1 MIFLQQK
8 NYFKEHFYEKDNST
22 LSLSLASSLLNAE
35 DNGFFVSAGYQ
46 IGEAVQMVKNTGE
59 LKNLNEK
66 YEQLS
71 QYLNQVA
78 SLRQSIQNA
87 NNIELVN
94 SSLNYLKS
102 FTNNNYNSTTQSPIF
117 NAVQA
122 VITSVLGFWSLYAG
136 NYFTFFVG
144 NKNTQQPS
152 VQGNPPF
159 KTIIDNCSGIEN
171 CAMDQTTYDE
181 MKKLAESLQ
190 AAQQNATTKGN
201 NLCALSGCAATDS
214 ASNSSNTPS
223 STVSSALETAQK
235 LMDLI
240 ANTKTAMMWK
250 NIVISG
256 VSNES
261 GAINSTGYPTQYAV
275 FNNIK
280 AMIPILQ
287 QAVTLSQN
295 NHTLSASLQAQA
307 TGSQTNPKFAKDIYA
322 FAQDQKQIISY
333 ASSIF
338 NLFNSIPKDQY
349 RYLEKAY
356 LKIPNAGS
364 TPTNPYR
371 QEVNLNQEIQT
382 IQNNV
387 SYYGNRVDAALS
399 VAKDVYNL
407 KSNQTEIVT
416 TYNDAKTLSEEIS
429 KLPHNQVNTKDIVT
443 LPYDK
448 NAPAAGQYNYQIN
461 PEQQSNLN
469 QALAAMSN
477 NPFKKVGMISSQN
490 NNGALNGL
498 GVQVGYKQFFGK
510 KKAFGLRYYGFF
522 DYNHGYIKSSF
533 FNSSSDI
540 WTYGGG
546 SDLLYNF
553 LNDKATK
560 KNNKLSVGLF
570 GGIQL
575 AGTTWLNS
583 QYVNL
588 TAFNNPYSAKV
599 NTSNFQFL
607 FNLGLRMNLATAKK
621 KDSEHSAQHG
631 MELGV
636 KIPTINTNYY
646 SFLGTQLQ
654 YRRLYSVYLNY
665 VFAY

>member
-1 MIFLQQK
+1 MKKQFL
-8 NYFKEHFYEKDNST
+8 
-22 LSLSLASSLLNAE
+22 LSLSLASSLLHAE

-59 LKNLNEK
+59 LKNLNDK
-66 YEQLS
+66 YEQLN

-78 SLRQSIQNA
+78 SLKQSIQNA
-87 NNIELVN
+87 NNISLVN
-94 SSLNYLKS
+94 SSLNDLKS
-102 FTNNNYNSTTQSPIF
+102 FTENNYNSTTQSPIF

-136 NYFTFFVG
+136 NYLTFFVG
-144 NKNTQQPS
+144 NKDTKQAAN

-159 KTIIDNCSGIEN
+159 KTITKNCSGIEN
-171 CAMDQTTYDE
+171 CAMEQTTYDK
-181 MKKLAESLQ
+181 MKDLAEKLQ
-190 AAQQNATTKGN
+190 AAQTNSATKVN
-201 NLCALSGCAATDS
+201 NLCALSGCNATEG
-214 ASNSSNTPS
+214 SNPPN
-223 STVSSALETAQK
+223 STVSNALNLAQQ

-240 ANTKTAMMWK
+240 ANTRTAMMWK

-256 VSNES
+256 VSNAS
-261 GAINSTGYPTQYAV
+261 GAIDSTGYPTQYAV

-287 QAVTLSQN
+287 QAVTLSQR
-295 NHTLSASLQAQA
+295 NHTLSANLQAQA
-307 TGSQTNPKFAKDIYA
+307 TGSQTNPNFAKDIYNLA
-322 FAQDQKQIISY
+322 LNQKQIISY
-333 ASSIF
+333 AKDIF
-338 NLFNSIPKDQY
+338 NLFNSIPADQY
-349 RYLEKAY
+349 KYLEKAY
-356 LKIPNAGS
+356 LKIPNAGQ

-371 QEVNLNQEIQT
+371 QEVNLNKEVQT

-387 SYYGNRVDAALS
+387 SYYGNRLDSALS

-416 TYNDAKTLSEEIS
+416 AYNGAKNLSQEIS
-429 KLPHNQVNTKDIVT
+429 QLPYNQVNTKDIVT

-461 PEQQSNLN
+461 QEQASNLS

-477 NPFKKVGMISSQN
+477 NPFKNIGMIASQN

-498 GVQVGYKQFFGK
+498 GVQVGYKQFFGESK
-510 KKAFGLRYYGFF
+510 RWGLRYYGFF

-546 SDLLYNF
+546 SDLLVNF
-553 LNDKATK
+553 INDSVTR

-588 TAFNNPYSAKV
+588 TALNNPYSAKV

-607 FNLGLRMNLATAKK
+607 FNLGLRTNLATAKK
-621 KDSEHSAQHG
+621 EDSEHSAQHG
-631 MELGV
+631 IELGI

-646 SFLGTQLQ
+646 SFLGAKLE

>member
-1 MIFLQQK
+1 MKKRFL
-8 NYFKEHFYEKDNST
+8 
-22 LSLSLASSLLNAE
+22 LSLTLAASLLCAE

-59 LKNLNEK
+59 LKNLNDK
-66 YEQLS
+66 YEQLN

-87 NNIELVN
+87 NNISLVN

-136 NYFTFFVG
+136 NYLTFFVV
-144 NKNTQQPS
+144 NKDSKQSAN

-159 KTIIDNCSGIEN
+159 KTVIDNCSGLEN
-171 CAMDQTTYDE
+171 CAMDQTTYDK
-181 MKKLAESLQ
+181 MKKLAEELQ
-190 AAQQNATTKGN
+190 AAQTNSATKAN
-201 NLCALSGCAATDS
+201 NLCALSGCNATQGQ
-214 ASNSSNTPS
+214 NPN
-223 STVSSALETAQK
+223 STVSNALNLAQQ

-256 VSNES
+256 VSNAH
-261 GAINSTGYPTQYAV
+261 GAITSTDYPTKYAV

-287 QAVTLSQN
+287 QAVTLSQSN
-295 NHTLSASLQAQA
+295 NSLSSKLQAQA
-307 TGSQTNPKFAKDIYA
+307 TGSQTNPDFAKDIYNL
-322 FAQDQKQIISY
+322 AQNQKQVISY
-333 ASSIF
+333 AKDIF

-349 RYLEKAY
+349 KYLEKAY
-356 LKIPNAGS
+356 LKIPNAGQ

-371 QEVNLNQEIQT
+371 QVVNLNQEVQT

-387 SYYGNRVDAALS
+387 SYYGNRLDSALS

-407 KSNQTEIVT
+407 KSNQKEIVAA
-416 TYNDAKTLSEEIS
+416 YNGAKNLSQEIS
-429 KLPHNQVNTKDIVT
+429 QLPYNQVNTKDIVT
-443 LPYDK
+443 LSYDK
-448 NAPAAGQYNYQIN
+448 NAPEAGQYNYQIN
-461 PEQQSNLN
+461 QEQASNLS

-477 NPFKKVGMISSQN
+477 NPFKKIGMISSQS

-498 GVQVGYKQFFGK
+498 GVQVGYKQFFGESK
-510 KKAFGLRYYGFF
+510 RWGLRYYGFF

-533 FNSSSDI
+533 SNSSFNSSSDI
-540 WTYGGG
+540 WTYGAG
-546 SDLLYNF
+546 SDLLVNF
-553 LNDKATK
+553 INDSVTR

-588 TAFNNPYSAKV
+588 TALNNPYSAKV

-607 FNLGLRMNLATAKK
+607 FNLGLRTNLAIAKK
-621 KDSEHSAQHG
+621 EDSEHSAQHG
-631 MELGV
+631 IELGI

-646 SFLGTQLQ
+646 SFLGAKLE

>member
-1 MIFLQQK
+1 MKKRFLL
-8 NYFKEHFYEKDNST
+8 S
-22 LSLSLASSLLNAE
+22 LSLSLAVSSLLHAE
-35 DNGFFVSAGYQ
+35 DNGFFVGVGYQ

-66 YEQLS
+66 YEQLN

-78 SLRQSIQNA
+78 SLKQSIQNA

-136 NYFTFFVG
+136 NYLTFFVG
-144 NKNTQQPS
+144 NKDSEQPAN
-152 VQGNPPF
+152 VNGNPPF
-159 KTIIDNCSGIEN
+159 KTIIENCSGIEN
-171 CAMDQTTYDE
+171 CAMNETTYNE
-181 MKKLAESLQ
+181 MKKLAENLQ

-201 NLCALSGCAATDS
+201 NLCALSGCAATQGQP
-214 ASNSSNTPS
+214 N
-223 STVSSALETAQK
+223 STVSSALETAQQ

-250 NIVISG
+250 NIVIAG
-256 VSNES
+256 VSNRADGA
-261 GAINSTGYPTQYAV
+261 GAITSTGYPTQYAV

-287 QAVTLSQN
+287 QAVTLSQS

-322 FAQDQKQIISY
+322 FAQNQKQVISY
-333 ASSIF
+333 AKDIF
-338 NLFNSIPKDQY
+338 NLFSSIPAEQY
-349 RYLEKAY
+349 KYLEKAY
-356 LKIPNAGS
+356 LKIPNTGQ

-371 QEVNLNQEIQT
+371 QEVNLNKEVQT
-382 IQNNV
+382 IKNNV

-399 VAKDVYNL
+399 VARDVYNL
-407 KSNQTEIVT
+407 KSNQANIVT
-416 TYNDAKTLSEEIS
+416 AYSNANNLSQEIS
-429 KLPHNQVNTKDIVT
+429 KLPYNQVNTKDIVT

-490 NNGALNGL
+490 NNGVLNGL
-498 GVQVGYKQFFGK
+498 GVQVGYKQFFGESK
-510 KKAFGLRYYGFF
+510 RWGLRYYGFF

-533 FNSSSDI
+533 FNSSSDV

-546 SDLLYNF
+546 SDLLVNII
-553 LNDKATK
+553 NDSITR

-607 FNLGLRMNLATAKK
+607 FNLGLRTNLATAKK

-631 MELGV
+631 IELGI
-636 KIPTINTNYY
+636 KIPTITTNYY

>member
-1 MIFLQQK
+1 M
-8 NYFKEHFYEKDNST
+8 
-22 LSLSLASSLLNAE
+22 
-35 DNGFFVSAGYQ
+35 SAGYQ

-59 LKNLNEK
+59 LKNLNDK

-78 SLRQSIQNA
+78 SLKQSIQNA

-144 NKNTQQPS
+144 SGNQASK

-159 KTIIDNCSGIEN
+159 KTIIKNCSGIEN
-171 CAMDQTTYDE
+171 CAMNQTTYNE

-190 AAQQNATTKGN
+190 AAQQNATTKAN
-201 NLCALSGCAATDS
+201 NLCALSGCATTQDQ
-214 ASNSSNTPS
+214 TPS
-223 STVSSALETAQK
+223 STISNALETAQK

-240 ANTKTAMMWK
+240 ANTKTAMMWE
-250 NIVISG
+250 NIVIAG
-256 VSNES
+256 VSNRAGGA
-261 GAINSTGYPTQYAV
+261 GAITSTNYPTQYAV

-287 QAVTLSQN
+287 QAVTLSQS

-307 TGSQTNPKFAKDIYA
+307 TGSQTNPQFAKDIYNL
-322 FAQDQKQIISY
+322 AQNQKQIISY
-333 ASSIF
+333 AQDIF

-356 LKIPNAGS
+356 LKVPNAGQ

-387 SYYGNRVDAALS
+387 SYYGNRLDSALS

-407 KSNQTEIVT
+407 KSNQANIVT
-416 TYNDAKTLSEEIS
+416 AYSNANNLSQEIS
-429 KLPHNQVNTKDIVT
+429 KLPYNQVNTKDIVT

-448 NAPAAGQYNYQIN
+448 NAPAAGQYN
-461 PEQQSNLN
+461 
-469 QALAAMSN
+469 
-477 NPFKKVGMISSQN
+477 
-490 NNGALNGL
+490 
-498 GVQVGYKQFFGK
+498 
-510 KKAFGLRYYGFF
+510 
-522 DYNHGYIKSSF
+522 
-533 FNSSSDI
+533 
-540 WTYGGG
+540 
-546 SDLLYNF
+546 
-553 LNDKATK
+553 
-560 KNNKLSVGLF
+560 
-570 GGIQL
+570 
-575 AGTTWLNS
+575 
-583 QYVNL
+583 
-588 TAFNNPYSAKV
+588 
-599 NTSNFQFL
+599 
-607 FNLGLRMNLATAKK
+607 
-621 KDSEHSAQHG
+621 
-631 MELGV
+631 
-636 KIPTINTNYY
+636 
-646 SFLGTQLQ
+646 
-654 YRRLYSVYLNY
+654 
-665 VFAY
+665 

>member
-1 MIFLQQK
+1 MKKRFL
-8 NYFKEHFYEKDNST
+8 
-22 LSLSLASSLLNAE
+22 LSLSLSLSFAVSSLHAE
-35 DNGFFVSAGYQ
+35 DNGFFVGVGYQ

-66 YEQLS
+66 YEQLN

-78 SLRQSIQNA
+78 SLKQSIQNA

-144 NKNTQQPS
+144 NKNTKRPAN

-159 KTIIDNCSGIEN
+159 KTIIDNCSGLEN
-171 CAMDQTTYDE
+171 CAMDQATYDQ

-201 NLCALSGCAATDS
+201 NLCALSGCATTEGQ
-214 ASNSSNTPS
+214 NSPS

-240 ANTKTAMMWK
+240 ASTKTAMMWK

-256 VSNES
+256 VSNVS
-261 GAINSTGYPTQYAV
+261 GAIDSTGYPTQYAV

-287 QAVTLSQN
+287 QAVTLSQSN
-295 NHTLSASLQAQA
+295 NTLSASLQAQA
-307 TGSQTNPKFAKDIYA
+307 TGTQTNPNFAKDIYA
-322 FAQDQKQIISY
+322 FAQNQKQVISY
-333 ASSIF
+333 AQDIF
-338 NLFNSIPKDQY
+338 NLFSSIPAEQY
-349 RYLEKAY
+349 KYLEKAY
-356 LKIPNAGS
+356 LKIPNLGL

-382 IQNNV
+382 IKNNV

-407 KSNQTEIVT
+407 KSNQANIVT
-416 TYNDAKTLSEEIS
+416 AYSNANNLSQEIS
-429 KLPHNQVNTKDIVT
+429 KLPYNQVNTKDIVT

-498 GVQVGYKQFFGK
+498 GVQVGYKQFFGESK
-510 KKAFGLRYYGFF
+510 RWGLRYYGFF

-533 FNSSSDI
+533 FNSSSDV

-546 SDLLYNF
+546 SDLLVNII
-553 LNDKATK
+553 NDSITR

-599 NTSNFQFL
+599 NATNFQFL
-607 FNLGLRMNLATAKK
+607 FNLGLRTNLATARK

-631 MELGV
+631 IELGI

-646 SFLGTQLQ
+646 SFLGTKLE

>member
-1 MIFLQQK
+1 M
-8 NYFKEHFYEKDNST
+8 
-22 LSLSLASSLLNAE
+22 
-35 DNGFFVSAGYQ
+35 SAGYQ

-59 LKNLNEK
+59 LKNLNDK
-66 YEQLS
+66 YEQLN

-78 SLRQSIQNA
+78 SLKQSIQNA

-102 FTNNNYNSTTQSPIF
+102 FTENNYNSTTQSPIF

-136 NYFTFFVG
+136 NYLTFFVG
-144 NKNTQQPS
+144 NKDTQQAAS
-152 VQGNPPF
+152 VAGNPPF
-159 KTIIDNCSGIEN
+159 QTIRDNCSGIEN
-171 CAMDQTTYDE
+171 CAMEQTTYDK
-181 MKKLAESLQ
+181 MKKLAEELQ
-190 AAQQNATTKGN
+190 AAQQNATTKAN
-201 NLCALSGCAATDS
+201 NLCALSGCATTTG
-214 ASNSSNTPS
+214 SNPPN
-223 STVSSALETAQK
+223 STVSNALNLAQQ

-250 NIVISG
+250 NIVING
-256 VSNES
+256 VSNVS
-261 GAINSTGYPTQYAV
+261 GGGITSTNYPTHYAV

-287 QAVTLSQN
+287 QAVTLSQS
-295 NHTLSASLQAQA
+295 NHTLSANLQAQA
-307 TGSQTNPKFAKDIYA
+307 TGTQTNPNFAKDIYNL
-322 FAQDQKQIISY
+322 AQNQKQIISY
-333 ASSIF
+333 AQNIF
-338 NLFNSIPKDQY
+338 NLFNSIPADQFK
-349 RYLEKAY
+349 YLEKAY
-356 LKIPNAGS
+356 LKIPNVGQ

-371 QEVNLNQEIQT
+371 QVVNLNQEIQT
-382 IQNNV
+382 IKNNV
-387 SYYGNRVDAALS
+387 SYYGNRLDSALS
-399 VAKDVYNL
+399 VARDVYNL
-407 KSNQTEIVT
+407 KSNQTQIVA
-416 TYNDAKTLSEEIS
+416 TYSNAKNLSQEIS
-429 KLPHNQVNTKDIVT
+429 QLPYNQVNTKDIVT
-443 LPYDK
+443 LAYDK

-461 PEQQSNLN
+461 QEQASNLS

-477 NPFKKVGMISSQN
+477 NPFKNIGMIASQN

-498 GVQVGYKQFFGK
+498 GVQVGYKQFFGESK
-510 KKAFGLRYYGFF
+510 RWGLRYYGFF

-546 SDLLYNF
+546 SDLLVNII
-553 LNDKATK
+553 NDSITR

-588 TAFNNPYSAKV
+588 TALNNPYSAKV

-607 FNLGLRMNLATAKK
+607 FNLGLRTNLAMKK
-621 KDSEHSAQHG
+621 KEDSEHSAQHG
-631 MELGV
+631 IELGI

-646 SFLGTQLQ
+646 SFLGAKLE

>member
-1 MIFLQQK
+1 MKKRFL
-8 NYFKEHFYEKDNST
+8 
-22 LSLSLASSLLNAE
+22 LSLSLAASLLYAE

-66 YEQLS
+66 YEQLN

-78 SLRQSIQNA
+78 SLKQSIQNA
-87 NNIELVN
+87 NNISLVN
-94 SSLNYLKS
+94 SSLNDLKS
-102 FTNNNYNSTTQSPIF
+102 FTENNYNSTTQSPIF

-144 NKNTQQPS
+144 NKDSRQPAN

-159 KTIIDNCSGIEN
+159 KTIVENCSGLEN
-171 CAMDQTTYDE
+171 CAMNETTYNE
-181 MKKLAESLQ
+181 MKKLAEDLQ

-214 ASNSSNTPS
+214 TSNPPN
-223 STVSSALETAQK
+223 STVSNALNLAQQ

-256 VSNES
+256 VSNAH
-261 GAINSTGYPTQYAV
+261 GAIISTNYPTQYAV

-287 QAVTLSQN
+287 QAVTLSQSN
-295 NHTLSASLQAQA
+295 NSLSGKLQAQA
-307 TGSQTNPKFAKDIYA
+307 TGSQTNPEFAKDIYNLA
-322 FAQDQKQIISY
+322 LNQKQVISY
-333 ASSIF
+333 AQDIF
-338 NLFNSIPKDQY
+338 NLFNSIPKEQY
-349 RYLEKAY
+349 KYLEKAY
-356 LKIPNAGS
+356 LKIPNAGQ

-371 QEVNLNQEIQT
+371 QEVNLNKEVQT

-387 SYYGNRVDAALS
+387 SYYGNRLDSALS

-407 KSNQTEIVT
+407 KSNQASIVAA
-416 TYNDAKTLSEEIS
+416 YSGAKSLSQEIS
-429 KLPHNQVNTKDIVT
+429 KLPYNQVNTKDIVT
-443 LPYDK
+443 LSYDK

-461 PEQQSNLN
+461 QEQASNLN

-477 NPFKKVGMISSQN
+477 NPFKKIGMIASQN

-498 GVQVGYKQFFGK
+498 GVQVGYKQFFGESK
-510 KKAFGLRYYGFF
+510 RWGLRYYGFF

-546 SDLLYNF
+546 SDLLVNF
-553 LNDKATK
+553 INDSVTR

-588 TAFNNPYSAKV
+588 TALNNPYSAKV

-607 FNLGLRMNLATAKK
+607 FNLGLRTNLATAKK
-621 KDSEHSAQHG
+621 EDSEHSAQHG
-631 MELGV
+631 IELGI

-646 SFLGTQLQ
+646 SFLGAKLE

>member
-1 MIFLQQK
+1 
-8 NYFKEHFYEKDNST
+8 
-22 LSLSLASSLLNAE
+22 
-35 DNGFFVSAGYQ
+35 
-46 IGEAVQMVKNTGE
+46 MVKNTGE
-59 LKNLNEK
+59 LKNLNDK
-66 YEQLS
+66 YEQLNS
-71 QYLNQVA
+71 YLNQVA
-78 SLRQSIQNA
+78 SLKQSIQNA

-102 FTNNNYNSTTQSPIF
+102 FTQNNYNSTTQSPIF

-144 NKNTQQPS
+144 KDNQQLS
-152 VQGNPPF
+152 SAAGNPPF
-159 KTIIDNCSGIEN
+159 RTVTENCSGIEN
-171 CAMDQTTYDE
+171 CAMNQDTYDK
-181 MKKLAESLQ
+181 MKKLAEELQ
-190 AAQQNATTKGN
+190 AAQQNASTKGN
-201 NLCALSGCAATDS
+201 NLCALSGCATTG
-214 ASNSSNTPS
+214 NNPPN
-223 STVSSALETAQK
+223 STVSNALNLASQ

-250 NIVISG
+250 NIVIDG
-256 VSNES
+256 VSNVS
-261 GAINSTGYPTQYAV
+261 GAIDSTNYPTHYAV

-287 QAVTLSQN
+287 QAVTLSQS
-295 NHTLSASLQAQA
+295 NHTLSTHLQAQA
-307 TGSQTNPKFAKDIYA
+307 TGSQTNPEFAKDIYQ
-322 FAQDQKQIISY
+322 FALNQKQVISY
-333 ASSIF
+333 AKDIF
-338 NLFNSIPKDQY
+338 NLFNSIPAEQY
-349 RYLEKAY
+349 KYLEKAY
-356 LKIPNAGS
+356 LKIPNAGQ

-371 QEVNLNQEIQT
+371 QVVNLNQEVQT
-382 IQNNV
+382 IQSNV
-387 SYYGNRVDAALS
+387 SYYGDRTDAALS
-399 VAKDVYNL
+399 VARDVYNL

-416 TYNDAKTLSEEIS
+416 TYNDAKNLSEEIS
-429 KLPHNQVNTKDIVT
+429 KLPYNQVNTKDIVT

-461 PEQQSNLN
+461 QEQASNLS

-477 NPFKKVGMISSQN
+477 NPFKNIGMISSQN

-498 GVQVGYKQFFGK
+498 GVQVGYKQFFGESK
-510 KKAFGLRYYGFF
+510 RWGLRYYGFF

-533 FNSSSDI
+533 FNSSSDV

-546 SDLLYNF
+546 SDLLVNF
-553 LNDKATK
+553 INDSITR

-607 FNLGLRMNLATAKK
+607 FNLGLRTNLATAKK

-631 MELGV
+631 IELGI

-646 SFLGTQLQ
+646 SFLGTKLE

>member
-1 MIFLQQK
+1 MKKRFL
-8 NYFKEHFYEKDNST
+8 
-22 LSLSLASSLLNAE
+22 LSLSLTASLLCAE
-35 DNGFFVSAGYQ
+35 DNGFFMSVGYQ

-59 LKNLNEK
+59 LKNLNDK
-66 YEQLS
+66 YEQLN

-78 SLRQSIQNA
+78 SLKQSIQNA
-87 NNIELVN
+87 NNISLVN
-94 SSLNYLKS
+94 SSLNDLKS
-102 FTNNNYNSTTQSPIF
+102 FTENNYRGTTQSPIF

-136 NYFTFFVG
+136 NYLTFFVG
-144 NKNTQQPS
+144 NKDTQQPAS
-152 VQGNPPF
+152 VAGNPPF
-159 KTIIDNCSGIEN
+159 KTITENCSGIEN
-171 CAMDQTTYDE
+171 CAMDQTTYDK
-181 MKKLAESLQ
+181 MKKLAEDLQ
-190 AAQQNATTKGN
+190 AAQQNSTTKAN
-201 NLCALSGCAATDS
+201 NLCALSGCTTT
-214 ASNSSNTPS
+214 NGQTPPN
-223 STVSSALETAQK
+223 STVSNALNLAQQ

-240 ANTKTAMMWK
+240 ANTRTAMMWK
-250 NIVISG
+250 NIVING
-256 VSNES
+256 VSNAT

-287 QAVTLSQN
+287 QAVTLSQSN
-295 NHTLSASLQAQA
+295 NSLSGKLQAQA
-307 TGSQTNPKFAKDIYA
+307 TGSQTNPEFAKDIYNLA
-322 FAQDQKQIISY
+322 LNQKQVISY
-333 ASSIF
+333 AQNIF
-338 NLFNSIPKDQY
+338 NLFNSIPKEQY
-349 RYLEKAY
+349 KYLEKAY
-356 LKIPNAGS
+356 LKIPNAGQ

-371 QEVNLNQEIQT
+371 QEVNLNKEIQT

-387 SYYGNRVDAALS
+387 SYYGNRLDSALS

-407 KSNQTEIVT
+407 KSNQASIVAA
-416 TYNDAKTLSEEIS
+416 YSNANSLSQEIS
-429 KLPHNQVNTKDIVT
+429 KLPYNQVNTKDIVT
-443 LPYDK
+443 LSHDQ

-477 NPFKKVGMISSQN
+477 NPFKKIGMISSQN

-498 GVQVGYKQFFGK
+498 GVQVGYKQFFGESK
-510 KKAFGLRYYGFF
+510 RWGLRYYGFF

-546 SDLLYNF
+546 SDLLVNF
-553 LNDKATK
+553 INDSVTR

-588 TAFNNPYSAKV
+588 TALNNPYSAKV

-607 FNLGLRMNLATAKK
+607 FNLGLRTNLATAKK
-621 KDSEHSAQHG
+621 EDSEHSAQHG
-631 MELGV
+631 IELGI

-646 SFLGTQLQ
+646 SFLGAKLE

>member
-1 MIFLQQK
+1 MKKRFL
-8 NYFKEHFYEKDNST
+8 
-22 LSLSLASSLLNAE
+22 LSLSLASSLLYAE
-35 DNGFFVSAGYQ
+35 DNGFFVSTGYQ

-66 YEQLS
+66 YEQLN

-78 SLRQSIQNA
+78 SLKQSIQNA

-144 NKNTQQPS
+144 NKNTQQPAN
-152 VQGNPPF
+152 VYGNPPF

-171 CAMDQTTYDE
+171 CAMNETTYNE
-181 MKKLAESLQ
+181 MKALAESLQ
-190 AAQQNATTKGN
+190 AAQTNSATKAN
-201 NLCALSGCAATDS
+201 NLCALSGCAATGS
-214 ASNSSNTPS
+214 TSNSSNTPN

-256 VSNES
+256 VSNAS
-261 GAINSTGYPTQYAV
+261 GAIDSTGYPTQYAV

-287 QAVTLSQN
+287 QAVTLSQS

-322 FAQDQKQIISY
+322 FAQNQKQVISY
-333 ASSIF
+333 AKDIF
-338 NLFNSIPKDQY
+338 NLFDSIPKDQY

-356 LKIPNAGS
+356 LKIANAGS
-364 TPTNPYR
+364 TPTNPYMAV
-371 QEVNLNQEIQT
+371 VNLNKEVQT

-461 PEQQSNLN
+461 PEQQSNLS
-469 QALAAMSN
+469 QALVAMSN

-490 NNGALNGL
+490 NNGAMNGL

-533 FNSSSDI
+533 FNSSSDV

-646 SFLGTQLQ
+646 SFLGTQLK

>member
-1 MIFLQQK
+1 M
-8 NYFKEHFYEKDNST
+8 
-22 LSLSLASSLLNAE
+22 
-35 DNGFFVSAGYQ
+35 SAGYQ

-66 YEQLS
+66 YEQLN

-78 SLRQSIQNA
+78 SLKQSIQNA

-144 NKNTQQPS
+144 SDNKASS

-159 KTIIDNCSGIEN
+159 QTIVENCSGIEN
-171 CAMDQTTYDE
+171 CAMNQATYDK
-181 MKKLAESLQ
+181 MKKLAEELQ
-190 AAQQNATTKGN
+190 AAQTNSATKGN
-201 NLCALSGCAATDS
+201 NLCALSGCATTQGQ
-214 ASNSSNTPS
+214 NPN
-223 STVSSALETAQK
+223 STVSNALNLAQQ

-240 ANTKTAMMWK
+240 ANTKTAMVWK

-256 VSNES
+256 VSNEP
-261 GAINSTGYPTQYAV
+261 GAITSTNYPTQYAV

-287 QAVTLSQN
+287 QAVTLSQS

-307 TGSQTNPKFAKDIYA
+307 TGSQTNPKFAKDIYT
-322 FAQDQKQIISY
+322 FAQNQKQVISY
-333 ASSIF
+333 AQDIF
-338 NLFNSIPKDQY
+338 NLFNSIPAEQY
-349 RYLEKAY
+349 KYLEKAY
-356 LKIPNAGS
+356 LKIPNAGQ

-371 QEVNLNQEIQT
+371 QVVNLNQEIQT

-416 TYNDAKTLSEEIS
+416 TYNDAKNLSEEIS
-429 KLPHNQVNTKDIVT
+429 QLPHNQVNTKDIIT

-461 PEQQSNLN
+461 PEQASNLN

-490 NNGALNGL
+490 NNGAMNGL
-498 GVQVGYKQFFGK
+498 GVQVGYKQFFGESK
-510 KKAFGLRYYGFF
+510 RWGLRYYGFF

-588 TAFNNPYSAKV
+588 TAFNNAYSAKV
-599 NTSNFQFL
+599 NASNFQFL
-607 FNLGLRMNLATAKK
+607 FNLGLRTNLAMKKK

>member
-1 MIFLQQK
+1 MF
-8 NYFKEHFYEKDNST
+8 T
-22 LSLSLASSLLNAE
+22 LSLSLSLAVSSLHAE

-59 LKNLNEK
+59 LKNLNDK
-66 YEQLS
+66 YEQLN

-78 SLRQSIQNA
+78 SLKQSIQTA
-87 NNIELVN
+87 NNIQAVN
-94 SSLNYLKS
+94 NALSDLKS
-102 FTNNNYNSTTQSPIF
+102 FASNNHTNKETSPIY
-117 NAVQA
+117 NTAQA

-136 NYFTFFVG
+136 NYFTFFVNGLNDGSNSPLGRIHRDG
-144 NKNTQQPS
+144 NCTGLQ
-152 VQGNPPF
+152 
-159 KTIIDNCSGIEN
+159 NCFMKKE
-171 CAMDQTTYDE
+171 TYDK
-181 MKKLAESLQ
+181 MKTLAENLQ
-190 AAQQNATTKGN
+190 KAQG
-201 NLCALSGCAATDS
+201 NLCALSEQC
-214 ASNSSNTPS
+214 SSNQS
-223 STVSSALETAQK
+223 SGNKTSITAALETAQQ

-240 ANTKTAMMWK
+240 EQTKVSMVWK
-250 NIVISG
+250 NIIIAG
-256 VSNES
+256 VSNKS
-261 GAINSTGYPTQYAV
+261 DGAGAITSTGPVTDYAV

-280 AMIPILQ
+280 AMLPYLQ
-287 QAVTLSQN
+287 EALKLTQR
-295 NHTLSASLQAQA
+295 NHTLSTQLQAQA
-307 TGSQTNPKFAKDIYA
+307 MGSQKSREFAKDIYA
-322 FAQDQKQIISY
+322 LAQNQKQVISY
-333 ASSIF
+333 ANDIF
-338 NLFNSIPKDQY
+338 NLFNSIPADQY
-349 RYLEKAY
+349 KYLQKAY
-356 LKIPNAGS
+356 LKVPHLGK

-371 QEVNLNQEIQT
+371 QEVNLNQEVQT
-382 IQNNV
+382 IKNNV
-387 SYYGNRVDAALS
+387 SYYGNRIDAALS

-416 TYNDAKTLSEEIS
+416 TYNNAKNLSEEIS
-429 KLPHNQVNTKDIVT
+429 KLPYNQVNTKDIVT

-461 PEQQSNLN
+461 PEQASNLS

-498 GVQVGYKQFFGK
+498 GVQVGYKQFFGESK
-510 KKAFGLRYYGFF
+510 RWGLRYYGFF

-533 FNSSSDI
+533 FNSSSDV

-546 SDLLYNF
+546 SDLLVNII
-553 LNDKATK
+553 NDSITR

-588 TAFNNPYSAKV
+588 TALNNPYSAKV
-599 NTSNFQFL
+599 NASNFQFL
-607 FNLGLRMNLATAKK
+607 FNLGLRTNLAMKK
-621 KDSEHSAQHG
+621 KEDSEHSAQHG
-631 MELGV
+631 IELGI

-646 SFLGTQLQ
+646 SFLGAQLQ

>member
-1 MIFLQQK
+1 MKKQFL
-8 NYFKEHFYEKDNST
+8 
-22 LSLSLASSLLNAE
+22 LSLSLASSLFAE

-59 LKNLNEK
+59 LKNLNDK
-66 YEQLS
+66 YEQLN

-78 SLRQSIQNA
+78 SLKQSIQNA
-87 NNIELVN
+87 NNISLVN
-94 SSLNYLKS
+94 SSLNDLKS
-102 FTNNNYNSTTQSPIF
+102 FTENNYNSTTQSPIF

-144 NKNTQQPS
+144 NSSTKQPAN
-152 VQGNPPF
+152 VYGNPPF
-159 KTIIDNCSGIEN
+159 KTIVENCSGLEN
-171 CAMDQTTYDE
+171 CAMDQATYDQ

-190 AAQQNATTKGN
+190 AAQTNSATKAN
-201 NLCALSGCAATDS
+201 NLCALSGCATTEG
-214 ASNSSNTPS
+214 SNSPN

-256 VSNES
+256 VSNAS
-261 GAINSTGYPTQYAV
+261 GAITSTNYPTQYAV

-307 TGSQTNPKFAKDIYA
+307 TGSQTNPKFAKDIYT
-322 FAQDQKQIISY
+322 FAQNQKQVISY
-333 ASSIF
+333 AKDIF
-338 NLFNSIPKDQY
+338 NLFDSIPKDQY

-356 LKIPNAGS
+356 LKIANAGS
-364 TPTNPYR
+364 TPTNPYMAV
-371 QEVNLNQEIQT
+371 VNLNKEVQT

-387 SYYGNRVDAALS
+387 SYYGNRIDSALS

-407 KSNQTEIVT
+407 KSNQAQIVAA
-416 TYNDAKTLSEEIS
+416 YNGAKNLSEELS
-429 KLPHNQVNTKDIVT
+429 QLPYNQVNAKDIVT

-461 PEQQSNLN
+461 PEQASNLS

-498 GVQVGYKQFFGK
+498 GVQVGYKQFFGESK
-510 KKAFGLRYYGFF
+510 RWGLRYYGFF

-546 SDLLYNF
+546 SDLLVNF
-553 LNDKATK
+553 INDSVTR

-588 TAFNNPYSAKV
+588 TALNNPYSAKV

-607 FNLGLRMNLATAKK
+607 FNLGLRTNLATAKK
-621 KDSEHSAQHG
+621 EDSEHSAQHG
-631 MELGV
+631 IELGI

-646 SFLGTQLQ
+646 SFLGAKLE

>member
-1 MIFLQQK
+1 MKKTIL
-8 NYFKEHFYEKDNST
+8 
-22 LSLSLASSLLNAE
+22 LSLASSLLHAE
-35 DNGFFVSAGYQ
+35 DNGFFVSTGYQ

-59 LKNLNEK
+59 LKNLNDK
-66 YEQLS
+66 YEQLN

-87 NNIELVN
+87 NNISLVN
-94 SSLNYLKS
+94 SSLNDLKS
-102 FTNNNYNSTTQSPIF
+102 FTENNYNSTTQSPIF

-136 NYFTFFVG
+136 NYLTFFVG
-144 NKNTQQPS
+144 NKDTRQPAS

-159 KTIIDNCSGIEN
+159 KTITENCSGIEN
-171 CAMDQTTYDE
+171 CAMEQTTYDK
-181 MKKLAESLQ
+181 MKKLAEDLQ
-190 AAQQNATTKGN
+190 AAQQNSSTKAN
-201 NLCALSGCAATDS
+201 NLCALSGCTTTQGQ
-214 ASNSSNTPS
+214 NPS
-223 STVSSALETAQK
+223 STVSNALNLAQQ

-256 VSNES
+256 VSNAS
-261 GAINSTGYPTQYAV
+261 GAIDSTNYPTHYAV

-287 QAVTLSQN
+287 QAVTLSQSN
-295 NHTLSASLQAQA
+295 NTLSSHLQAQA
-307 TGSQTNPKFAKDIYA
+307 TGSQTNPEFAKDIYNLA
-322 FAQDQKQIISY
+322 LNQKQVISY
-333 ASSIF
+333 AKDIF
-338 NLFNSIPKDQY
+338 NLFNSIPADQY
-349 RYLEKAY
+349 KYLEKAY
-356 LKIPNAGS
+356 LKIPNAGQ

-371 QEVNLNQEIQT
+371 QVVNLNKEVQT

-387 SYYGNRVDAALS
+387 SYYGNRLDSALS

-407 KSNQTEIVT
+407 KSNQTQIVAA
-416 TYNDAKTLSEEIS
+416 YNGAKNLSQEIS
-429 KLPHNQVNTKDIVT
+429 QLPYNQVNTKDIVT

-461 PEQQSNLN
+461 QEQASNLS

-477 NPFKKVGMISSQN
+477 NPFKKIGMISSQS

-498 GVQVGYKQFFGK
+498 GVQVGYKQFFGESK
-510 KKAFGLRYYGFF
+510 RWGLRYYGFF

-546 SDLLYNF
+546 SDLLVNF
-553 LNDKATK
+553 INDSVTR

-588 TAFNNPYSAKV
+588 TALNNPYSAKV

-607 FNLGLRMNLATAKK
+607 FNLGLRTNLATAKK
-621 KDSEHSAQHG
+621 EDSEHSAQHG
-631 MELGV
+631 IELGI

-646 SFLGTQLQ
+646 SFLGAKLE

>member
-1 MIFLQQK
+1 MKKRFL
-8 NYFKEHFYEKDNST
+8 
-22 LSLSLASSLLNAE
+22 LSLSLAASLLYAE

-66 YEQLS
+66 YEQLN

-78 SLRQSIQNA
+78 SLKQSIQNA

-144 NKNTQQPS
+144 NKNNQQPAN
-152 VQGNPPF
+152 VYGNPPF
-159 KTIIDNCSGIEN
+159 KTIIKNCSGLEN
-171 CAMDQTTYDE
+171 CAMDQTTYE
-181 MKKLAESLQ
+181 QMKKLAEDLQ
-190 AAQQNATTKGN
+190 AAQTNSTTKGN
-201 NLCALSGCAATDS
+201 NLCALSGCATTEGQ
-214 ASNSSNTPS
+214 NPPS
-223 STVSSALETAQK
+223 STVSNALNLAQQ

-256 VSNES
+256 VSNAS
-261 GAINSTGYPTQYAV
+261 GAITSTNYPTQYAV

-287 QAVTLSQN
+287 QAVTLSQS

-307 TGSQTNPKFAKDIYA
+307 TGSQTNPKFAKDIYNL
-322 FAQDQKQIISY
+322 AQNQKQVISY
-333 ASSIF
+333 AQDIF
-338 NLFNSIPKDQY
+338 NLFNSIPAEQY
-349 RYLEKAY
+349 KYLEKAY
-356 LKIPNAGS
+356 LKIPNAGQ

-371 QEVNLNQEIQT
+371 QVVNLNQEVQT
-382 IQNNV
+382 IKNNV
-387 SYYGNRVDAALS
+387 SYYGNRIDSALS
-399 VAKDVYNL
+399 VARDVYNL
-407 KSNQTEIVT
+407 KSNQASIVAA
-416 TYNDAKTLSEEIS
+416 YSNANSLSQEIS
-429 KLPHNQVNTKDIVT
+429 KLPYNQVNTKDIVT
-443 LPYDK
+443 LPHDK

-498 GVQVGYKQFFGK
+498 GVQVGYKQFFGESK
-510 KKAFGLRYYGFF
+510 RWGLRYYGFF

-546 SDLLYNF
+546 SDLLFNF

-588 TAFNNPYSAKV
+588 TAFNNAYSAKV
-599 NTSNFQFL
+599 NASNFQFL

>member
-1 MIFLQQK
+1 M
-8 NYFKEHFYEKDNST
+8 H
-22 LSLSLASSLLNAE
+22 AE

-66 YEQLS
+66 YEQLN

-78 SLRQSIQNA
+78 SLKQSIQNA

-117 NAVQA
+117 NAAQA

-136 NYFTFFVG
+136 NYLTFFVG
-144 NKNTQQPS
+144 NRDKPAD
-152 VQGNPPF
+152 VAGNPPF
-159 KTIIDNCSGIEN
+159 STIISNCSGLEN
-171 CAMDQTTYDE
+171 CAMNQTIYDE

-201 NLCALSGCAATDS
+201 NLCALSGCAATGS
-214 ASNSSNTPS
+214 TSNPPS
-223 STVSSALETAQK
+223 STVSNALETAQK

-240 ANTKTAMMWK
+240 ASTKTAMMWN

-256 VSNES
+256 ISHTS
-261 GAINSTGYPTQYAV
+261 SAITSTGYPTQYAV

-287 QAVTLSQN
+287 QAVTLSQS
-295 NHTLSASLQAQA
+295 NHTLSTQLQAQA
-307 TGSQTNPKFAKDIYA
+307 TGSQTNPEFAKDIYT
-322 FAQDQKQIISY
+322 FAQNQKQVISY
-333 ASSIF
+333 AQDIF

-349 RYLEKAY
+349 EYLQKAY

-371 QEVNLNQEIQT
+371 QEVNLNQEVQT

-387 SYYGNRVDAALS
+387 SYYGDRLDAALG

-407 KSNQTEIVT
+407 KSNEAEIVSA
-416 TYNDAKTLSEEIS
+416 YSNANNLSQEIA
-429 KLPHNQVNTKDIVT
+429 KLPYNKVNTKDIIT
-443 LPYDK
+443 LPYDQ

-461 PEQQSNLN
+461 PEQQSNLS
-469 QALAAMSN
+469 QALAAMSK
-477 NPFKKVGMISSQN
+477 NPFKNIGMINPQN
-490 NNGALNGL
+490 NNGAMNGL
-498 GVQVGYKQFFGK
+498 GVQVGYKQFFGESK
-510 KKAFGLRYYGFF
+510 RWGLRYYGFF
-522 DYNHGYIKSSF
+522 DYNHAYIKSSF
-533 FNSSSDI
+533 FNSSSDV

-546 SDLLYNF
+546 SDLLFNF

-560 KNNKLSVGLF
+560 KNNKLSMGLF

-583 QYVNL
+583 QFVNL
-588 TAFNNPYSAKV
+588 TSFNNAYSAKV
-599 NTSNFQFL
+599 NNSNFQFL

-631 MELGV
+631 IELGV

-646 SFLGTQLQ
+646 SFLGTKLE

>member
-1 MIFLQQK
+1 MKKRFLL
-8 NYFKEHFYEKDNST
+8 S
-22 LSLSLASSLLNAE
+22 LSLSLAVSSLHAE

-59 LKNLNEK
+59 LKNLNDK
-66 YEQLS
+66 YEQLN

-78 SLRQSIQNA
+78 SLKQSIQNA
-87 NNIELVN
+87 NNISLVN
-94 SSLNYLKS
+94 SSLNDLKS
-102 FTNNNYNSTTQSPIF
+102 FTENNYNSTTQSPIF

-136 NYFTFFVG
+136 NYLTFFVG
-144 NKNTQQPS
+144 NKDTKTHAN
-152 VQGNPPF
+152 VNGNPPF
-159 KTIIDNCSGIEN
+159 STIVSNCSGIEN
-171 CAMDQTTYDE
+171 CAMEQTTYDK
-181 MKKLAESLQ
+181 MKKLAENLQ
-190 AAQQNATTKGN
+190 AAQQNSTTKAN
-201 NLCALSGCAATDS
+201 NLCALSGCATEGQ
-214 ASNSSNTPS
+214 PR
-223 STVSSALETAQK
+223 STVSNALNLAQQ

-240 ANTKTAMMWK
+240 ANTKTAMMWN

-256 VSNES
+256 VSNAS
-261 GAINSTGYPTQYAV
+261 GAIKSTGYPTQYAV

-287 QAVTLSQN
+287 QAVTLSQSN
-295 NHTLSASLQAQA
+295 NTLSSKLQAQA
-307 TGSQTNPKFAKDIYA
+307 TGSQTNPEFAKDIYNL
-322 FAQDQKQIISY
+322 AQNQKQVISY
-333 ASSIF
+333 AQDIF
-338 NLFNSIPKDQY
+338 NLFNSIPAEQY
-349 RYLEKAY
+349 KYLEKAY
-356 LKIPNAGS
+356 LKIPNAGQ

-371 QEVNLNQEIQT
+371 QVVNLNQEVQT
-382 IQNNV
+382 IKNNV
-387 SYYGNRVDAALS
+387 SYYGNRIDSALS
-399 VAKDVYNL
+399 VARDVYNL
-407 KSNQTEIVT
+407 KSNQASIVAA
-416 TYNDAKTLSEEIS
+416 YSNANSLSQEIS
-429 KLPHNQVNTKDIVT
+429 KLPYNQVNTKDIVT
-443 LPYDK
+443 LAYDK

-461 PEQQSNLN
+461 PEQASNLS

-477 NPFKKVGMISSQN
+477 NPFKNIGMISSQN

-498 GVQVGYKQFFGK
+498 GVQVGYKQFFGESK
-510 KKAFGLRYYGFF
+510 RWGLRYYGFF

-546 SDLLYNF
+546 SDLLVNF
-553 LNDKATK
+553 INDSVTR

-588 TAFNNPYSAKV
+588 TALNNPYSAKV

-607 FNLGLRMNLATAKK
+607 FNLGLRTNLATAKK
-621 KDSEHSAQHG
+621 EDSEHSAQHG
-631 MELGV
+631 IELGI

-646 SFLGTQLQ
+646 SFLGAKLE

>member
-1 MIFLQQK
+1 MKKTIL
-8 NYFKEHFYEKDNST
+8 
-22 LSLSLASSLLNAE
+22 LSLSLASSLLRAE

-59 LKNLNEK
+59 LKELNDK

-144 NKNTQQPS
+144 SGKQVSS

-159 KTIIDNCSGIEN
+159 GTIASNCSGIEN
-171 CAMDQTTYDE
+171 CTMDQATYDQ
-181 MKKLAESLQ
+181 MKKLAENLQ
-190 AAQQNATTKGN
+190 AAQQNATTKAN
-201 NLCALSGCAATDS
+201 NLCALSGCATTNS
-214 ASNSSNTPS
+214 ASNSSNTPN

-240 ANTKTAMMWK
+240 ANTRTAMMWK

-256 VSNES
+256 VSNAP
-261 GAINSTGYPTQYAV
+261 GAITTTGYPTQYAV

-287 QAVTLSQN
+287 QAVTLSQS
-295 NHTLSASLQAQA
+295 NHTLSTQLQAQA
-307 TGSQTNPKFAKDIYA
+307 TGTQTNPNFAKDIYA
-322 FAQDQKQIISY
+322 FAQNQKQIISY
-333 ASSIF
+333 AQDIF
-338 NLFNSIPKDQY
+338 NLFSSIPKDQY
-349 RYLEKAY
+349 NYLEKAY
-356 LKIPNAGS
+356 LKIPNAGQ

-382 IQNNV
+382 IKNNV
-387 SYYGNRVDAALS
+387 SYYGNRIDSALS
-399 VAKDVYNL
+399 VARDVYNL
-407 KSNQTEIVT
+407 KSNQANIVT
-416 TYNDAKTLSEEIS
+416 AYSNANNLSQEIS
-429 KLPHNQVNTKDIVT
+429 KLPYNQVNTKDIVT
-443 LPYDK
+443 LHYDQ

-498 GVQVGYKQFFGK
+498 GVQVGYKQFFGESK
-510 KKAFGLRYYGFF
+510 RWGLRYYGFF

-546 SDLLYNF
+546 SDLLVNII
-553 LNDKATK
+553 NDSITR

-607 FNLGLRMNLATAKK
+607 FNLGLRTNLATAKK

-631 MELGV
+631 IELGI

-646 SFLGTQLQ
+646 SFLGTKLE

>member
-1 MIFLQQK
+1 MKKQFL
-8 NYFKEHFYEKDNST
+8 
-22 LSLSLASSLLNAE
+22 LSLSLSSSLLHAE
-35 DNGFFVSAGYQ
+35 DNGFFVSVGYQ

-59 LKNLNEK
+59 LKNLNDK

-94 SSLNYLKS
+94 SSLNDLKS
-102 FTNNNYNSTTQSPIF
+102 FTENNYNSTTQSPIF

-144 NKNTQQPS
+144 NKDTKQPAN

-159 KTIIDNCSGIEN
+159 ETIINNCSGIEN
-171 CAMDQTTYDE
+171 CAMNQTTYDQ
-181 MKKLAESLQ
+181 MKKLAEDLQ
-190 AAQQNATTKGN
+190 AAQTNSATKAN
-201 NLCALSGCAATDS
+201 NLCALSGCTTT
-214 ASNSSNTPS
+214 NGQTPS
-223 STVSSALETAQK
+223 STVSNALNLAQQ

-240 ANTKTAMMWK
+240 ADTKTAMMWK

-256 VSNES
+256 VSNEP
-261 GAINSTGYPTQYAV
+261 GAITSTNYPTQYAV

-287 QAVTLSQN
+287 QAVTLSQSN
-295 NHTLSASLQAQA
+295 NSLASGLQAQA
-307 TGSQTNPKFAKDIYA
+307 TGSQTNPEFAKDIYNL
-322 FAQDQKQIISY
+322 AQNQKQVISY
-333 ASSIF
+333 AKDIF
-338 NLFNSIPKDQY
+338 NLFNSIPAEQY
-349 RYLEKAY
+349 KYLEKAY
-356 LKIPNAGS
+356 LKIPNAGQ

-371 QEVNLNQEIQT
+371 QVVNLNQEVQT

-387 SYYGNRVDAALS
+387 SYYGNRVDSALS
-399 VAKDVYNL
+399 VARDVYNL
-407 KSNQTEIVT
+407 KSNQASIVAA
-416 TYNDAKTLSEEIS
+416 YSNANSLSQEIS
-429 KLPHNQVNTKDIVT
+429 KLPYNQVNTKDIVT
-443 LPYDK
+443 LPHDQ

-461 PEQQSNLN
+461 QEQASNLS

-490 NNGALNGL
+490 NNGALNGI
-498 GVQVGYKQFFGK
+498 GVQVGYKQFFGESK
-510 KKAFGLRYYGFF
+510 RWGLRYYGFF

-588 TAFNNPYSAKV
+588 TAFNNPYSTKV

-607 FNLGLRMNLATAKK
+607 FNLGLRTNLATAKK

-631 MELGV
+631 IELGV

-646 SFLGTQLQ
+646 SFLGTKLE

>member
-1 MIFLQQK
+1 
-8 NYFKEHFYEKDNST
+8 
-22 LSLSLASSLLNAE
+22 
-35 DNGFFVSAGYQ
+35 
-46 IGEAVQMVKNTGE
+46 MVKNTGE
-59 LKNLNEK
+59 LKNLNDK

-71 QYLNQVA
+71 QSLAQLA
-78 SLRQSIQNA
+78 SLKQSIQTA
-87 NNIELVN
+87 NNTQAVN
-94 SSLNYLKS
+94 NALSDLKS
-102 FTNNNYNSTTQSPIF
+102 FASNNHTNKETSPIY
-117 NAVQA
+117 NTTQA
-122 VITSVLGFWSLYAG
+122 VITSVLAFWSLYAG
-136 NYFTFFVG
+136 NALSFFVNNLNDGSNAPLGRIHKDG
-144 NKNTQQPS
+144 NCTGLQ
-152 VQGNPPF
+152 
-159 KTIIDNCSGIEN
+159 NCFMKQE
-171 CAMDQTTYDE
+171 TYNK
-181 MKKLAESLQ
+181 MKMLAENLQ
-190 AAQQNATTKGN
+190 KAQG
-201 NLCALSGCAATDS
+201 NLCALSEC
-214 ASNSSNTPS
+214 SSNQS
-223 STVSSALETAQK
+223 SGNKTSMTTALETAQK

-240 ANTKTAMMWK
+240 EQTKVSMVWK
-250 NIVISG
+250 NIIIAG
-256 VSNES
+256 VSNRAGGA
-261 GAINSTGYPTQYAV
+261 GAITSTGPVTDYAV

-280 AMIPILQ
+280 AMLPILQ
-287 QAVTLSQN
+287 QALKLTQS
-295 NHTLSASLQAQA
+295 NHTLSTNLQAQA
-307 TGSQTNPKFAKDIYA
+307 MGSQKNREFAKDIYA
-322 FAQDQKQIISY
+322 LAQNQKQILSN
-333 ASSIF
+333 ASNIF
-338 NLFNSIPKDQY
+338 NLFNSIPKDQLK
-349 RYLEKAY
+349 YLENAY
-356 LKIPNAGS
+356 LKVPHLGK

-371 QEVNLNQEIQT
+371 QNVNLNKEINAV
-382 IQNNV
+382 QNNV
-387 SYYGNRVDAALS
+387 ANYGNRIDSALS
-399 VAKDVYNL
+399 VARDVYNL

-416 TYNDAKTLSEEIS
+416 AYNDAKNLSEEIS
-429 KLPHNQVNTKDIVT
+429 KLPYNKVNVTNIVMSPKDPT
-443 LPYDK
+443 
-448 NAPAAGQYNYQIN
+448 AGQYNYQIN

-498 GVQVGYKQFFGK
+498 GVQVGYKQFFGESK
-510 KKAFGLRYYGFF
+510 RWGLRYYGFF

-546 SDLLYNF
+546 SDLLVNII
-553 LNDKATK
+553 NDSITR

-607 FNLGLRMNLATAKK
+607 FNLGLRTNLATAKK

-631 MELGV
+631 IELGI

-646 SFLGTQLQ
+646 SFLGTKLE

>member
-1 MIFLQQK
+1 MKKTIL
-8 NYFKEHFYEKDNST
+8 
-22 LSLSLASSLLNAE
+22 LSLSLASSLLHAE

-59 LKNLNEK
+59 LKNLNDK

-71 QYLNQVA
+71 QSLAQLA
-78 SLRQSIQNA
+78 SLKRSIQTA
-87 NNIELVN
+87 NNIQAINNAL
-94 SSLNYLKS
+94 SDLKS
-102 FTNNNYNSTTQSPIF
+102 FASNNYTNKETSPIY
-117 NAVQA
+117 NTAQA
-122 VITSVLGFWSLYAG
+122 VITSVLAFWSLYAG
-136 NYFTFFVG
+136 NATSFHVIGLNDGSNAPTGRINKDG
-144 NKNTQQPS
+144 NCTGLQQC
-152 VQGNPPF
+152 F
-159 KTIIDNCSGIEN
+159 MTKE
-171 CAMDQTTYDE
+171 TYDK
-181 MKKLAESLQ
+181 MKELAKNLQ
-190 AAQQNATTKGN
+190 EAQG
-201 NLCALSGCAATDS
+201 NLCALSEC
-214 ASNSSNTPS
+214 SSNQSNKTS
-223 STVSSALETAQK
+223 MTTALQTAQK
-235 LMDLI
+235 LMNLI
-240 ANTKTAMMWK
+240 EQTKVSMVWK
-250 NIVISG
+250 NIVIAG
-256 VSNES
+256 VTNRRDGA
-261 GAINSTGYPTQYAV
+261 GAITSTGPVTDYAV

-280 AMIPILQ
+280 AMLPILQ
-287 QAVTLSQN
+287 QALKLTQD
-295 NHTLSASLQAQA
+295 NHTLSTNLQARA
-307 TGSQTNPKFAKDIYA
+307 MGTQTNREFAKDIYA
-322 FAQDQKQIISY
+322 LAQNQKQILSN

-338 NLFNSIPKDQY
+338 NLFNSIPKDQLK
-349 RYLEKAY
+349 YLENAY
-356 LKIPNAGS
+356 LKVPHLGK

-371 QEVNLNQEIQT
+371 QNVNLNKEINAVQD
-382 IQNNV
+382 NV
-387 SYYGNRVDAALS
+387 ANYGNRLDSALS
-399 VAKDVYNL
+399 LARDVYNL
-407 KSNQTEIVT
+407 KSNQTEVVT
-416 TYNDAKTLSEEIS
+416 AYNNAKNLSEEIS
-429 KLPHNQVNTKDIVT
+429 KLPYNKVNVTNIVMSPKDST
-443 LPYDK
+443 
-448 NAPAAGQYNYQIN
+448 AGQYNYQIN

-498 GVQVGYKQFFGK
+498 GVQVGYKQFFGESK
-510 KKAFGLRYYGFF
+510 RWGLRYYGFF

-546 SDLLYNF
+546 SDLLVNII
-553 LNDKATK
+553 NDSITR

-583 QYVNL
+583 QFVNL

-599 NTSNFQFL
+599 NASNFQFL
-607 FNLGLRMNLATAKK
+607 FNLGLRTNLATARK

-631 MELGV
+631 IELGI

>member
-1 MIFLQQK
+1 MKKRFL
-8 NYFKEHFYEKDNST
+8 
-22 LSLSLASSLLNAE
+22 LSLSLAVSSLLHAE

-66 YEQLS
+66 YEQLN

-78 SLRQSIQNA
+78 SLKQSIQNA

-136 NYFTFFVG
+136 NYLTFFVG
-144 NKNTQQPS
+144 YRDKRAN

-159 KTIIDNCSGIEN
+159 STIIDNCSGIEN
-171 CAMDQTTYDE
+171 CAMDQATYDK
-181 MKKLAESLQ
+181 MKALAENLQ
-190 AAQQNATTKGN
+190 AAQQNSTTKAN

-250 NIVISG
+250 NIVING
-256 VSNES
+256 VSNAS
-261 GAINSTGYPTQYAV
+261 GAIISTNYPTQYAV

-287 QAVTLSQN
+287 QAVTLSQS
-295 NHTLSASLQAQA
+295 NHTLSTQLQAQA

-322 FAQDQKQIISY
+322 FAQNQKQVISY
-333 ASSIF
+333 AQDIF
-338 NLFNSIPKDQY
+338 NLFSSIPKDQY
-349 RYLEKAY
+349 NYLEKAY

-371 QEVNLNQEIQT
+371 QEVNLNQEVQT
-382 IQNNV
+382 IKNNV

-399 VAKDVYNL
+399 VARDVYNL
-407 KSNQTEIVT
+407 KSNQANIVT
-416 TYNDAKTLSEEIS
+416 AYSNANNLSQEIS
-429 KLPHNQVNTKDIVT
+429 KLPYNQVNTKDIVT
-443 LPYDK
+443 LLHDQ

-461 PEQQSNLN
+461 PEQRSNLN

-498 GVQVGYKQFFGK
+498 GVQVGYKQFFGESK
-510 KKAFGLRYYGFF
+510 RWGLRYYGFF

-546 SDLLYNF
+546 SDLLVNII
-553 LNDKATK
+553 NDSITR

-621 KDSEHSAQHG
+621 KDSEYSAQHG
-631 MELGV
+631 IELGI

-646 SFLGTQLQ
+646 SFLGTKLE

>member
-1 MIFLQQK
+1 M
-8 NYFKEHFYEKDNST
+8 H
-22 LSLSLASSLLNAE
+22 AE

-59 LKNLNEK
+59 LKNLNDK

-71 QYLNQVA
+71 QSLAQLA
-78 SLRQSIQNA
+78 SLKRSIQTA
-87 NNIELVN
+87 NNIQAVN
-94 SSLNYLKS
+94 NALSDLKS
-102 FTNNNYNSTTQSPIF
+102 FASNNHTNKETSPIY
-117 NAVQA
+117 NTTQA
-122 VITSVLGFWSLYAG
+122 VITSVLAFWSLYAG
-136 NYFTFFVG
+136 NALSFFVNNLNDGSNAPLRRIHKDG
-144 NKNTQQPS
+144 NCTGLQQCFMS
-152 VQGNPPF
+152 
-159 KTIIDNCSGIEN
+159 KE
-171 CAMDQTTYDE
+171 TYDK
-181 MKKLAESLQ
+181 MKALAENLQ
-190 AAQQNATTKGN
+190 KAQG
-201 NLCALSGCAATDS
+201 NLCALSEQC
-214 ASNSSNTPS
+214 SSNQS
-223 STVSSALETAQK
+223 SGNKTSITTALETAQQ

-240 ANTKTAMMWK
+240 ASTKTAMMWK
-250 NIVISG
+250 NIVING
-256 VSNES
+256 VSNEPG
-261 GAINSTGYPTQYAV
+261 GAITSTGYPTQYAV

-287 QAVTLSQN
+287 QAVTLSQS

-307 TGSQTNPKFAKDIYA
+307 TGSQTNPKFAKDIYT
-322 FAQDQKQIISY
+322 FAQNQKQVISY
-333 ASSIF
+333 AQDIF
-338 NLFNSIPKDQY
+338 NLFDSIPKDQY

-356 LKIPNAGS
+356 LKIANAGS
-364 TPTNPYR
+364 TPTNPYMAV
-371 QEVNLNQEIQT
+371 VNLNKEINAV
-382 IQNNV
+382 QNNV
-387 SYYGNRVDAALS
+387 SYYGNRIDSALS

-416 TYNDAKTLSEEIS
+416 AYNNAKNLSEEIS
-429 KLPHNQVNTKDIVT
+429 KLPYNKVNVTNIVMSPKDPTANQH
-443 LPYDK
+443 
-448 NAPAAGQYNYQIN
+448 QYQIN

-477 NPFKKVGMISSQN
+477 NPFKNIGMISSQN

-498 GVQVGYKQFFGK
+498 GVQVGYKQFFGESK
-510 KKAFGLRYYGFF
+510 RWGLRYYGFF

-546 SDLLYNF
+546 SDLLVNII
-553 LNDKATK
+553 NDSITR

-599 NTSNFQFL
+599 NASNFQFL
-607 FNLGLRMNLATAKK
+607 FNLGLRTNLATARK
-621 KDSEHSAQHG
+621 KDSERSAQHG
-631 MELGV
+631 IELGI

>member
-1 MIFLQQK
+1 M
-8 NYFKEHFYEKDNST
+8 H
-22 LSLSLASSLLNAE
+22 AE

-66 YEQLS
+66 YEQLN

-144 NKNTQQPS
+144 KGNKDAS

-171 CAMDQTTYDE
+171 CAMDQTTYDK
-181 MKKLAESLQ
+181 MKQLAESLQ
-190 AAQQNATTKGN
+190 AAQTNAITKAN
-201 NLCALSGCAATDS
+201 NLCALSGCTTTEG
-214 ASNSSNTPS
+214 SNSPN
-223 STVSSALETAQK
+223 STVSSALKTAQQ

-256 VSNES
+256 VSNVP
-261 GAINSTGYPTQYAV
+261 GAITSTNYPTQYAV

-322 FAQDQKQIISY
+322 FAQNQKQVISY
-333 ASSIF
+333 AKDIF
-338 NLFNSIPKDQY
+338 NLFNSIPAEQY
-349 RYLEKAY
+349 KYLEKAY
-356 LKIPNAGS
+356 LKIPNAGQ

-371 QEVNLNQEIQT
+371 QVVNLNQEVQT
-382 IQNNV
+382 IKNNV

-399 VAKDVYNL
+399 VARDVYNL
-407 KSNQTEIVT
+407 KSNQANIVT
-416 TYNDAKTLSEEIS
+416 AYSNANNLSQEIS
-429 KLPHNQVNTKDIVT
+429 KLPYNQVNTKDIVT
-443 LPYDK
+443 LPHDK

-498 GVQVGYKQFFGK
+498 GVQVGYKQFFGESK
-510 KKAFGLRYYGFF
+510 RWGLRYYGFF

-546 SDLLYNF
+546 SDLLVNII
-553 LNDKATK
+553 NDSITR

-599 NTSNFQFL
+599 NASNFQFL
-607 FNLGLRMNLATAKK
+607 FNLGLRTNLATARK

-631 MELGV
+631 LELGI

-646 SFLGTQLQ
+646 SFLGTKLE

>member
-1 MIFLQQK
+1 
-8 NYFKEHFYEKDNST
+8 
-22 LSLSLASSLLNAE
+22 
-35 DNGFFVSAGYQ
+35 
-46 IGEAVQMVKNTGE
+46 
-59 LKNLNEK
+59 
-66 YEQLS
+66 
-71 QYLNQVA
+71 
-78 SLRQSIQNA
+78 
-87 NNIELVN
+87 
-94 SSLNYLKS
+94 
-102 FTNNNYNSTTQSPIF
+102 
-117 NAVQA
+117 
-122 VITSVLGFWSLYAG
+122 
-136 NYFTFFVG
+136 
-144 NKNTQQPS
+144 
-152 VQGNPPF
+152 
-159 KTIIDNCSGIEN
+159 
-171 CAMDQTTYDE
+171 
-181 MKKLAESLQ
+181 
-190 AAQQNATTKGN
+190 
-201 NLCALSGCAATDS
+201 
-214 ASNSSNTPS
+214 
-223 STVSSALETAQK
+223 
-235 LMDLI
+235 
-240 ANTKTAMMWK
+240 WK
-250 NIVISG
+250 NIIIAG
-256 VSNES
+256 VSNRQGGA
-261 GAINSTGYPTQYAV
+261 GAITSTGYPTQYAV

-287 QAVTLSQN
+287 QAVTLSQS

-307 TGSQTNPKFAKDIYA
+307 TGSQTNPNFAKDIYA
-322 FAQDQKQIISY
+322 FAQNQKQVISY
-333 ASSIF
+333 AQDIF
-338 NLFNSIPKDQY
+338 NLFNSIPAEQY
-349 RYLEKAY
+349 KYLEKAY

-490 NNGALNGL
+490 NNGAMNGL
-498 GVQVGYKQFFGK
+498 GVQVGYKQFFGESK
-510 KKAFGLRYYGFF
+510 RWGLRYYGFF

-546 SDLLYNF
+546 SDLLVNII
-553 LNDKATK
+553 NDSITR
-560 KNNKLSVGLF
+560 KNNKLSIGLF

-599 NTSNFQFL
+599 NTTNFQFL
-607 FNLGLRMNLATAKK
+607 FNLGLRTNLATARK

-631 MELGV
+631 IELGI
-636 KIPTINTNYY
+636 KIPTITTNYY

-665 VFAY
+665 VFA

>member
-1 MIFLQQK
+1 MKKRFL
-8 NYFKEHFYEKDNST
+8 
-22 LSLSLASSLLNAE
+22 LSLSLAASLLYAE

-66 YEQLS
+66 YEQLN

-78 SLRQSIQNA
+78 SLKQSIQNA

-144 NKNTQQPS
+144 SGNQASS

-159 KTIIDNCSGIEN
+159 KTIAENCSGIEN
-171 CAMDQTTYDE
+171 CAMDQATYDE

-190 AAQQNATTKGN
+190 AAQTNSTTKAN

-214 ASNSSNTPS
+214 TSNPPN
-223 STVSSALETAQK
+223 STVSNALETAQK

-240 ANTKTAMMWK
+240 ASTKTAMMWK

-256 VSNES
+256 VSNEP
-261 GAINSTGYPTQYAV
+261 GAITSTNYPTQYAV

-307 TGSQTNPKFAKDIYA
+307 TGSQTNPEFAKDIYA
-322 FAQDQKQIISY
+322 FAQNQKQIISY

-407 KSNQTEIVT
+407 KSNEAEIVT
-416 TYNDAKTLSEEIS
+416 TYNNAKDLSQEIS

-461 PEQQSNLN
+461 PEQQSQLS

-477 NPFKKVGMISSQN
+477 NPFKNIGMISSQN
-490 NNGALNGL
+490 NNGAMNGL
-498 GVQVGYKQFFGK
+498 GVQVGYKQFFGESK
-510 KKAFGLRYYGFF
+510 RWGLRYYGFF

-533 FNSSSDI
+533 FNSSSDV

-546 SDLLYNF
+546 SDLLFNF
-553 LNDKATK
+553 LNDSITR

-583 QYVNL
+583 QYMNL

-607 FNLGLRMNLATAKK
+607 FNLGLRTNLAMKKK
-621 KDSEHSAQHG
+621 KDSEHSVQHG
-631 MELGV
+631 LELGV

>member
-1 MIFLQQK
+1 MKKRFL
-8 NYFKEHFYEKDNST
+8 

-78 SLRQSIQNA
+78 SLKQSIQNA

-144 NKNTQQPS
+144 NKNNQQPA

-159 KTIIDNCSGIEN
+159 KTIIENCSGIEN

-190 AAQQNATTKGN
+190 AAQTNSTTKGN
-201 NLCALSGCAATDS
+201 NLCALSGCATTQGQ
-214 ASNSSNTPS
+214 NPPN
-223 STVSSALETAQK
+223 STVSSALETAQQ

-240 ANTKTAMMWK
+240 ANTKTAMMWE
-250 NIVISG
+250 NIVING
-256 VSNES
+256 VSNEP
-261 GAINSTGYPTQYAV
+261 GAIKSTNYPTQYAV

-287 QAVTLSQN
+287 QAVTLSQS

-307 TGSQTNPKFAKDIYA
+307 TGSQTNPEFAKDIYA
-322 FAQDQKQIISY
+322 FAQNQKQVISY
-333 ASSIF
+333 AKDIF
-338 NLFNSIPKDQY
+338 NLFDSIPKDQY
-349 RYLEKAY
+349 KYLEKAY
-356 LKIPNAGS
+356 LKIPNLGQ

-382 IQNNV
+382 IKNNV

-399 VAKDVYNL
+399 VARDVYNL

-416 TYNDAKTLSEEIS
+416 TYNDAKNLSEEIS
-429 KLPHNQVNTKDIVT
+429 KLPYNQVNTKDIVT
-443 LPYDK
+443 PPYDK

-461 PEQQSNLN
+461 PEQASNLS

-498 GVQVGYKQFFGK
+498 GVQVGYKQFFGESK
-510 KKAFGLRYYGFF
+510 RWGLRYYVFF

-546 SDLLYNF
+546 SDLLVNII
-553 LNDKATK
+553 NDSITR

-607 FNLGLRMNLATAKK
+607 FNLGLRTNLATAKK

-631 MELGV
+631 IELGI

>member
-1 MIFLQQK
+1 MKKRFLL
-8 NYFKEHFYEKDNST
+8 S
-22 LSLSLASSLLNAE
+22 LSLSLASSLLRAE

-59 LKNLNEK
+59 LKNLNDK

-71 QYLNQVA
+71 QSLAQLA
-78 SLRQSIQNA
+78 SLKKSIQTA
-87 NNIELVN
+87 NNIQAVN
-94 SSLNYLKS
+94 NALSDLQS
-102 FTNNNYNSTTQSPIF
+102 FASNNHTNKETSPIY
-117 NAVQA
+117 NTAQA
-122 VITSVLGFWSLYAG
+122 VITSVLAFWSLYAG
-136 NYFTFFVG
+136 NTTSFHVTGLNDGSNAPLGRIHRDG
-144 NKNTQQPS
+144 NCTGLQ
-152 VQGNPPF
+152 
-159 KTIIDNCSGIEN
+159 NCFMKKE
-171 CAMDQTTYDE
+171 TYDK
-181 MKKLAESLQ
+181 MKSLAENLQ
-190 AAQQNATTKGN
+190 KAQG
-201 NLCALSGCAATDS
+201 NLCALSEC
-214 ASNSSNTPS
+214 SSDQQNGNKTS
-223 STVSSALETAQK
+223 MTTALQTAQE
-235 LMDLI
+235 LMNLI
-240 ANTKTAMMWK
+240 EQTKVSMVWK
-250 NIVISG
+250 NIVIAG
-256 VSNES
+256 VTNTHNGA
-261 GAINSTGYPTQYAV
+261 GAITSTGPVTDYAV

-280 AMIPILQ
+280 AMLPILQ
-287 QAVTLSQN
+287 QALKLTQD
-295 NHTLSASLQAQA
+295 NHTLSTSLQAQA
-307 TGSQTNPKFAKDIYA
+307 MGPQKNNREFAKDIYA
-322 FAQDQKQIISY
+322 LAQNQKQILSN
-333 ASSIF
+333 ASNIF
-338 NLFNSIPKDQY
+338 NLFNSIPKDQLK
-349 RYLEKAY
+349 YLENAY
-356 LKIPNAGS
+356 LKVPHLGK

-371 QEVNLNQEIQT
+371 QNVNLNKEINAV
-382 IQNNV
+382 QNNV
-387 SYYGNRVDAALS
+387 ANYGNRLDSALS
-399 VAKDVYNL
+399 VARDVYNL

-429 KLPHNQVNTKDIVT
+429 KLPYNKVNVTNIVMSPKDST
-443 LPYDK
+443 
-448 NAPAAGQYNYQIN
+448 AGQYNYQIN
-461 PEQQSNLN
+461 PEQRSNLN

-498 GVQVGYKQFFGK
+498 GVQVGYKQFFGESK
-510 KKAFGLRYYGFF
+510 RWGLRYYGFF

-546 SDLLYNF
+546 SDLLVNII
-553 LNDKATK
+553 NDSITR

-599 NTSNFQFL
+599 NASNFQFL
-607 FNLGLRMNLATAKK
+607 FNLGLRTNLATAKK

-631 MELGV
+631 IELGI

-646 SFLGTQLQ
+646 SFLGTKLE

>member
-1 MIFLQQK
+1 MKKRFLL
-8 NYFKEHFYEKDNST
+8 S
-22 LSLSLASSLLNAE
+22 LSLSLAVSSLHAE

-66 YEQLS
+66 YEQLN

-87 NNIELVN
+87 NNISLVN
-94 SSLNYLKS
+94 SSLNDLKS

-136 NYFTFFVG
+136 NYLTFFVG
-144 NKNTQQPS
+144 NKDTRQPAN
-152 VQGNPPF
+152 VNGNPPF
-159 KTIIDNCSGIEN
+159 KTITENCSGIEN
-171 CAMDQTTYDE
+171 CAMDQTTYDK
-181 MKKLAESLQ
+181 MKKLAEDLQ
-190 AAQQNATTKGN
+190 AAQQNSATKAN
-201 NLCALSGCAATDS
+201 NLCALSGCATTQGQ
-214 ASNSSNTPS
+214 TPS
-223 STVSSALETAQK
+223 STVSNALNLAQQ

-240 ANTKTAMMWK
+240 AKTKTAMMWK
-250 NIVISG
+250 NIVING
-256 VSNES
+256 VSNAS
-261 GAINSTGYPTQYAV
+261 DAITSTNYPTHYAV

-287 QAVTLSQN
+287 QAVTLSQSN
-295 NHTLSASLQAQA
+295 NTLSSHLQAQA
-307 TGSQTNPKFAKDIYA
+307 TGSQTNPEFAKDIYNLA
-322 FAQDQKQIISY
+322 LNQKQVISY
-333 ASSIF
+333 AQDIF
-338 NLFNSIPKDQY
+338 NLFNSIPKEQY
-349 RYLEKAY
+349 KYLEKAY
-356 LKIPNAGS
+356 LKIPNAGQ

-371 QEVNLNQEIQT
+371 QVVNLNKEVQT

-387 SYYGNRVDAALS
+387 SYYGNRIDSALS

-407 KSNQTEIVT
+407 KSNQTQIVAA
-416 TYNDAKTLSEEIS
+416 YNGAKNLSQEIS
-429 KLPHNQVNTKDIVT
+429 QLPYNQVNTKDIVT

-461 PEQQSNLN
+461 QEQASNLS

-477 NPFKKVGMISSQN
+477 NPFKNIGMIASQN

-498 GVQVGYKQFFGK
+498 GVQVGYKQFFGESK
-510 KKAFGLRYYGFF
+510 RWGLRYYGFF

-546 SDLLYNF
+546 SDLLVNF
-553 LNDKATK
+553 INDSVTR

-588 TAFNNPYSAKV
+588 TALNNPYSAKV

-607 FNLGLRMNLATAKK
+607 FNLGLRTNLATAKK
-621 KDSEHSAQHG
+621 EDSEHSAQHG
-631 MELGV
+631 IELGI

-646 SFLGTQLQ
+646 SFLGAKLE

>member
-1 MIFLQQK
+1 MKKRFL
-8 NYFKEHFYEKDNST
+8 
-22 LSLSLASSLLNAE
+22 LSLSLAASLLCAE

-66 YEQLS
+66 YEQLN

-94 SSLNYLKS
+94 SSLNDLKS

-136 NYFTFFVG
+136 NYLTFFVR
-144 NKNTQQPS
+144 NKDTKPLAN

-159 KTIIDNCSGIEN
+159 KTIKDNCSGIEN
-171 CAMDQTTYDE
+171 CAMDQTTYDK
-181 MKKLAESLQ
+181 MKKLAEDLQ
-190 AAQQNATTKGN
+190 AAQQNSATKAN
-201 NLCALSGCAATDS
+201 NLCALSGCTTT
-214 ASNSSNTPS
+214 NGQPS
-223 STVSSALETAQK
+223 STVSNALNLAQQ

-256 VSNES
+256 VSNTS
-261 GAINSTGYPTQYAV
+261 GAITSTNYPTHYAV

-287 QAVTLSQN
+287 QAVTLSQSN
-295 NHTLSASLQAQA
+295 NSIASNLQAQA
-307 TGSQTNPKFAKDIYA
+307 TGSQTNPEFAKDIYNLA
-322 FAQDQKQIISY
+322 LNQKQVISY
-333 ASSIF
+333 AKDIF
-338 NLFNSIPKDQY
+338 NLFNSIPAEQY
-349 RYLEKAY
+349 KYLEKAY
-356 LKIPNAGS
+356 LKIPNAGQ

-371 QEVNLNQEIQT
+371 QVVNLNQEVQT
-382 IQNNV
+382 IKNNV
-387 SYYGNRVDAALS
+387 SYYGNRIDSALS
-399 VAKDVYNL
+399 VARDVYNL
-407 KSNQTEIVT
+407 KSNQASIVAA
-416 TYNDAKTLSEEIS
+416 YSNANSLSQEIS
-429 KLPHNQVNTKDIVT
+429 KLPYNQVNTKDIVT
-443 LPYDK
+443 LSHDQ

-498 GVQVGYKQFFGK
+498 GVQVGYKQFFGESK
-510 KKAFGLRYYGFF
+510 RWGLRYYGFF

-546 SDLLYNF
+546 SDLLVNF
-553 LNDKATK
+553 INDSVTK

-588 TAFNNPYSAKV
+588 TALNNPYSAKV

-607 FNLGLRMNLATAKK
+607 FNLGLRTNLATAKK

-631 MELGV
+631 IELGI

-646 SFLGTQLQ
+646 SFLGAKLE

>member
-1 MIFLQQK
+1 M
-8 NYFKEHFYEKDNST
+8 T
-22 LSLSLASSLLNAE
+22 LHAE

-59 LKNLNEK
+59 LKNLNDK
-66 YEQLS
+66 YEQLN

-78 SLRQSIQNA
+78 SLKQSIQNA
-87 NNIELVN
+87 NNISLVN
-94 SSLNYLKS
+94 SSLNDLKS
-102 FTNNNYNSTTQSPIF
+102 FTENNYNSTTQSPIF

-136 NYFTFFVG
+136 NYLTFFVG
-144 NKNTQQPS
+144 NKDTKQPAS

-159 KTIIDNCSGIEN
+159 STIVSNCSGIEN
-171 CAMDQTTYDE
+171 CAMEKTIYDK
-181 MKKLAESLQ
+181 MKKLAEELQ
-190 AAQQNATTKGN
+190 AAQQNSTTKAN
-201 NLCALSGCAATDS
+201 NLCALSGCATTQGQ
-214 ASNSSNTPS
+214 TPS
-223 STVSSALETAQK
+223 STVSNALNLAQQ

-256 VSNES
+256 VSNAS
-261 GAINSTGYPTQYAV
+261 GAITSTNYPTHYAV

-307 TGSQTNPKFAKDIYA
+307 TGSQTNPNFAKDIYNLA
-322 FAQDQKQIISY
+322 LNQKQIISY
-333 ASSIF
+333 AQNIF
-338 NLFNSIPKDQY
+338 NLFNSIPAEQY
-349 RYLEKAY
+349 KYLEKAY
-356 LKIPNAGS
+356 LKIPSLGQ

-371 QEVNLNQEIQT
+371 QVVNLNKEVQT
-382 IQNNV
+382 IKNNV
-387 SYYGNRVDAALS
+387 SYYGNRLDSALS

-407 KSNQTEIVT
+407 KSNQAQIVT
-416 TYNDAKTLSEEIS
+416 AYNGAKNLSQEIS
-429 KLPHNQVNTKDIVT
+429 QLPYNQVNTKDIVT

-448 NAPAAGQYNYQIN
+448 NTPAAGQYNYQIN
-461 PEQQSNLN
+461 QEQASNLS

-477 NPFKKVGMISSQN
+477 NPFKKIGMISSQN

-498 GVQVGYKQFFGK
+498 GVQVGYKQFFGESK
-510 KKAFGLRYYGFF
+510 RWGLRYYGFF

-546 SDLLYNF
+546 SDLLVNF
-553 LNDKATK
+553 INDSVTR

-588 TAFNNPYSAKV
+588 TALNNPYSAKV

-607 FNLGLRMNLATAKK
+607 FNLGLRTNLATAKK
-621 KDSEHSAQHG
+621 EDSEHSAQHG
-631 MELGV
+631 IELGI

-646 SFLGTQLQ
+646 SFLGAKLE

>member
-1 MIFLQQK
+1 MF
-8 NYFKEHFYEKDNST
+8 T
-22 LSLSLASSLLNAE
+22 LSLSLSLAVSSLHAE
-35 DNGFFVSAGYQ
+35 DNGFFVGVGYQ

-59 LKNLNEK
+59 LKELNDK
-66 YEQLS
+66 YEQLN

-144 NKNTQQPS
+144 SGNHAAN
-152 VQGNPPF
+152 VQGNPSF
-159 KTIIDNCSGIEN
+159 KTIIENCSGIEN
-171 CAMDQTTYDE
+171 CGMDQTTYDQ
-181 MKKLAESLQ
+181 MKALAESLQ
-190 AAQQNATTKGN
+190 AAQTNSATKAN
-201 NLCALSGCAATDS
+201 NLCALSGCATTEGQ
-214 ASNSSNTPS
+214 NPPN

-256 VSNES
+256 VSNTS
-261 GAINSTGYPTQYAV
+261 GAITSTGYPTQYAV

-287 QAVTLSQN
+287 QAVTLSQS
-295 NHTLSASLQAQA
+295 NHTLSTQLQAQA
-307 TGSQTNPKFAKDIYA
+307 TGSQTNPKFAKDIYT
-322 FAQDQKQIISY
+322 FAQNQKQVISY
-333 ASSIF
+333 AQDIF
-338 NLFNSIPKDQY
+338 NLFDSIPKDQY

-356 LKIPNAGS
+356 LKIANAGS

-371 QEVNLNQEIQT
+371 QEVNLNQEVQT

-399 VAKDVYNL
+399 VARDVYNL
-407 KSNQTEIVT
+407 KSNEAEIVSA
-416 TYNDAKTLSEEIS
+416 YSNAKNLSQEIS
-429 KLPHNQVNTKDIVT
+429 QLPHNQVNTKDIVT

-533 FNSSSDI
+533 FNSSSDV

-621 KDSEHSAQHG
+621 KDSEHSVQHG

>member
-1 MIFLQQK
+1 MFATK
-8 NYFKEHFYEKDNST
+8 NYFKEHFYEKNNST
-22 LSLSLASSLLNAE
+22 LSLSLASSLLHAE

-66 YEQLS
+66 YEQLN

-78 SLRQSIQNA
+78 SLKQSIQNA

-94 SSLNYLKS
+94 SSLNDLKS
-102 FTNNNYNSTTQSPIF
+102 FTENNYNSTTQSPIF

-136 NYFTFFVG
+136 NYLTFFVG
-144 NKNTQQPS
+144 NKDTKQPAN

-159 KTIIDNCSGIEN
+159 KTITGNCSGIEN
-171 CAMDQTTYDE
+171 CAMEQTTYDK
-181 MKKLAESLQ
+181 MKKLAEELQ
-190 AAQQNATTKGN
+190 AAQQNSATKGN
-201 NLCALSGCAATDS
+201 NLCALSGCATT
-214 ASNSSNTPS
+214 NGQTPS
-223 STVSSALETAQK
+223 STVSNALNLAQQ

-256 VSNES
+256 VSNVS
-261 GAINSTGYPTQYAV
+261 GAITSTNYPTHYAV

-287 QAVTLSQN
+287 QAVTLSQS

-307 TGSQTNPKFAKDIYA
+307 TGSQTNPEFAKDIYNLA
-322 FAQDQKQIISY
+322 LNQKQVISY
-333 ASSIF
+333 AQNIF
-338 NLFNSIPKDQY
+338 NLFNSIPADQY
-349 RYLEKAY
+349 KYLEKAY
-356 LKIPNAGS
+356 LKIPNAGQ

-387 SYYGNRVDAALS
+387 SYYGNRLDSALS

-407 KSNQTEIVT
+407 KSNQTQIVAA
-416 TYNDAKTLSEEIS
+416 YNGAKNLSQEIS
-429 KLPHNQVNTKDIVT
+429 QLPYNQVNTKDIVT

-461 PEQQSNLN
+461 QEQASNLS

-477 NPFKKVGMISSQN
+477 NPFKKIGMISSQS

-498 GVQVGYKQFFGK
+498 GVQVGYKQFFGESK
-510 KKAFGLRYYGFF
+510 RWGLRYYGFF

-546 SDLLYNF
+546 SDLLVNF
-553 LNDKATK
+553 INDSVTR

-588 TAFNNPYSAKV
+588 TALNNPYSAKV

-607 FNLGLRMNLATAKK
+607 FNLGLRTNLATAKK
-621 KDSEHSAQHG
+621 EDSEHSAQHG
-631 MELGV
+631 IELGI

-646 SFLGTQLQ
+646 SFLGAKLE

>member
-1 MIFLQQK
+1 M
-8 NYFKEHFYEKDNST
+8 H
-22 LSLSLASSLLNAE
+22 AE

-59 LKNLNEK
+59 LKNLNDK
-66 YEQLS
+66 YEQLN

-78 SLRQSIQNA
+78 SLKQSIQNA

-102 FTNNNYNSTTQSPIF
+102 FTENNYNSTTQSPIF

-136 NYFTFFVG
+136 NYLTFFVG
-144 NKNTQQPS
+144 NKDLKQPAN

-159 KTIIDNCSGIEN
+159 RTIVDNCSGIEN
-171 CAMDQTTYDE
+171 CAMDQTTYNK
-181 MKKLAESLQ
+181 MKKLAEDLQ
-190 AAQQNATTKGN
+190 AAQTNSATKAN
-201 NLCALSGCAATDS
+201 NLCALSGCNATQGQ
-214 ASNSSNTPS
+214 NPS
-223 STVSSALETAQK
+223 STVSNALNLAQQ

-240 ANTKTAMMWK
+240 ANTKTAMVWK

-256 VSNES
+256 VSNAS
-261 GAINSTGYPTQYAV
+261 GAIKSTGYPTQYAV

-287 QAVTLSQN
+287 QAVTLSQSN
-295 NHTLSASLQAQA
+295 NSIAGNLQAQA
-307 TGSQTNPKFAKDIYA
+307 TGSQTNPEFAKDIYNL
-322 FAQDQKQIISY
+322 AQNQKQVISY
-333 ASSIF
+333 AKDIF
-338 NLFNSIPKDQY
+338 NLFNSIPKEQY
-349 RYLEKAY
+349 QYLEKAY
-356 LKIPNAGS
+356 LKIPNLGQ

-371 QEVNLNQEIQT
+371 QVVNLNKEVQT

-387 SYYGNRVDAALS
+387 SYYGNRLDSALS

-407 KSNQTEIVT
+407 KSNQKEIVAA
-416 TYNDAKTLSEEIS
+416 YNGAKNLSQEIS
-429 KLPHNQVNTKDIVT
+429 QLPYNQVNTKDIVT

-461 PEQQSNLN
+461 QEQASNLS

-477 NPFKKVGMISSQN
+477 NPFKKIGMISSQN

-498 GVQVGYKQFFGK
+498 GVQVGYKQFFGESK
-510 KKAFGLRYYGFF
+510 RWGLRYYGFF

-546 SDLLYNF
+546 SDLLVNF
-553 LNDKATK
+553 INDSLTR

-588 TAFNNPYSAKV
+588 TALNNPYSAKV

-607 FNLGLRMNLATAKK
+607 FNLGLRTNLATAKK
-621 KDSEHSAQHG
+621 EDSEHSAQHG
-631 MELGV
+631 IELGI

-646 SFLGTQLQ
+646 SFLGAKLE